1 MSALLSLL
9 TQWLL
14 VFAEFN
20 EKTSGLG
27 EVDEF
32 PGRIS
37 QETRGGKR
45 VAAHHTVTV
54 RRTLKDIKKVCLNSL
69 HYPTAGRNKK
79 IMLNVS
85 TILTFERRQQKR
97 LHSR

>member
-20 EKTSGLG
+20 EKTSGLE

-37 QETRGGKR
+37 QETRGGER
-45 VAAHHTVTV
+45 VAGPSHGHREAN
-54 RRTLKDIKKVCLNSL
+54 IKG
-69 HYPTAGRNKK
+69 Y
-79 IMLNVS
+79 
-85 TILTFERRQQKR
+85 
-97 LHSR
+97 